1 MSELTLTLM
10 RLGLLVM
17 LWLFVFAV
25 VSVLRSDLFG
35 TRVSRRTARRTAS
48 QRGAV
53 PAGSPAVTGYA
64 APAAP
69 SPAAPAAP
77 AARPPASGRAQ
88 SRAGASAS
96 PSRGI
101 PTSVAVTD
109 GRLAG
114 TVIPLT
120 PAGILVGRN
129 PECSLVLDDDYASGR
144 HLRLFLR
151 DGAWWAE
158 DLGSTNGTFLDAA
171 KLTTAQQ
178 VGVGSVL
185 RIGRTV
191 LELHG

>member
-17 LWLFVFAV
+17 LWVFVFAV
-25 VSVLRSDLFG
+25 VGVLRSDLFG
-35 TRVSRRTARRTAS
+35 TRVSRRTRRRAA

-53 PAGSPAVTGYA
+53 PVSAAPAPGYA
-64 APAAP
+64 APAP
-69 SPAAPAAP
+69 PAQSAPAVRPSAP
-77 AARPPASGRAQ
+77 ARTGGRGGSG
-88 SRAGASAS
+88 AGA
-96 PSRGI
+96 RGI
-101 PTSVAVTD
+101 PTSVAVTE

-129 PECSLVLDDDYASGR
+129 PECSLVLDDDFASGR

-151 DGAWWAE
+151 EGSWWVE
-158 DLGSTNGTFLDAA
+158 DLGSTNGTFLDATR
-171 KLTTAQQ
+171 LTAAQP
-178 VGVGSVL
+178 VGIGSVL
-185 RIGRTV
+185 RIGRTA

>member
-53 PAGSPAVTGYA
+53 PAASPAVPGYA
-64 APAAP
+64 APAPP
-69 SPAAPAAP
+69 SPAAP

-88 SRAGASAS
+88 ARAGASAS
-96 PSRGI
+96 PARGI

-129 PECSLVLDDDYASGR
+129 PECSLVLDDDYTSGR

>member
-1 MSELTLTLM
+1 VSELTLTLM

-53 PAGSPAVTGYA
+53 PVGSPAVTGYA

-69 SPAAPAAP
+69 SPAAPAA
-77 AARPPASGRAQ
+77 RPPASGRAQ
-88 SRAGASAS
+88 ARAGASAS
-96 PSRGI
+96 PARGI

-129 PECSLVLDDDYASGR
+129 PECSLVLDDDYTSGR

>member
-25 VSVLRSDLFG
+25 VGVLRSDLFG
-35 TRVSRRTARRTAS
+35 TRVSRRTLRRAGAAPADTRQGRRPVAVGS
-48 QRGAV
+48 PQPGPYAAPAPAGAPPAV
-53 PAGSPAVTGYA
+53 PAG
-64 APAAP
+64 
-69 SPAAPAAP
+69 
-77 AARPPASGRAQ
+77 
-88 SRAGASAS
+88 ASAGTGA
-96 PSRGI
+96 RGI
-101 PTSVAVTD
+101 PTSVAVTE

-144 HLRLFLR
+144 HVRIFRR

-158 DLGSTNGTFLDAA
+158 DLGSTNGTFLDGGR
-171 KLTTAQQ
+171 LTTAQR

-185 RIGRTV
+185 RIGRTA

>member
-25 VSVLRSDLFG
+25 VGVLRSDLFG
-35 TRVSRRTARRTAS
+35 TRVSRRTRRRAAQTGVPVGAAS
-48 QRGAV
+48 A
-53 PAGSPAVTGYA
+53 SGYA
-64 APAAP
+64 APAP
-69 SPAAPAAP
+69 SPHGAPPARQ
-77 AARPPASGRAQ
+77 AARPAPARQSGRGG
-88 SRAGASAS
+88 AGA
-96 PSRGI
+96 RGI
-101 PTSVAVTD
+101 PTSVAVTE

-129 PECSLVLDDDYASGR
+129 PECSLVLDDDFTSGR

-151 DGAWWAE
+151 EGSWWVE

-171 KLTTAQQ
+171 RLTTAQP

-185 RIGRTV
+185 RIGRTA

>member
-25 VSVLRSDLFG
+25 VGVLRSDLFG

-53 PAGSPAVTGYA
+53 PTGSPAVTGYA
-64 APAAP
+64 APAP
-69 SPAAPAAP
+69 QRPAAPS
-77 AARPPASGRAQ
+77 ARPASPARAPG
-88 SRAGASAS
+88 RAGASPTAA
-96 PSRGI
+96 RGI

-151 DGAWWAE
+151 DGGWWAE

>member
-25 VSVLRSDLFG
+25 VGVLRTDLFG
-35 TRVSRRTARRTAS
+35 TRVSRRTRRRAAHH
-48 QRGAV
+48 GAV
-53 PAGSPAVTGYA
+53 PVSGPPAPGYA
-64 APAAP
+64 APALPP
-69 SPAAPAAP
+69 SGAP
-77 AARPPASGRAQ
+77 AARPAPPAQPSGRGG
-88 SRAGASAS
+88 AGA
-96 PSRGI
+96 RGI
-101 PTSVAVTD
+101 PTRVAVTE

-129 PECSLVLDDDYASGR
+129 PECSLVLDDDFASGR

-151 DGAWWAE
+151 EGSWWVE
-158 DLGSTNGTFLDAA
+158 DLGSTNGTFLDATR
-171 KLTTAQQ
+171 LTTAQR
-178 VGVGSVL
+178 VGIGSVL
-185 RIGRTV
+185 RIGRTT

>member
-64 APAAP
+64 VPAAP
-69 SPAAPAAP
+69 SPAAP

-88 SRAGASAS
+88 ARAGASAS
-96 PSRGI
+96 PARGI

-129 PECSLVLDDDYASGR
+129 PECSLVLDDDYTSGR

-158 DLGSTNGTFLDAA
+158 DLGSTNGTFLDSA

>member
-25 VSVLRSDLFG
+25 VGVLRSDLFG
-35 TRVSRRTARRTAS
+35 TRVSRRTARRRAT
-48 QRGAV
+48 QRSAV
-53 PAGSPAVTGYA
+53 PVGSPPVTGYA
-64 APAAP
+64 TPAPP
-69 SPAAPAAP
+69 SPAAPS
-77 AARPPASGRAQ
+77 ARPPASGRAQ
-88 SRAGASAS
+88 ARAGASAGAA
-96 PSRGI
+96 RGI

-158 DLGSTNGTFLDAA
+158 DLGSTNGTFLDSA

>member
-48 QRGAV
+48 QRSAV

-69 SPAAPAAP
+69 SPAAPAA
-77 AARPPASGRAQ
+77 RPPASGRAQ
-88 SRAGASAS
+88 ARAGASAS
-96 PSRGI
+96 PARGI

-129 PECSLVLDDDYASGR
+129 PECSLVLDDDYTSGR

>member
-64 APAAP
+64 APAPP
-69 SPAAPAAP
+69 SPAAPS
-77 AARPPASGRAQ
+77 ARPPASGRAQ
-88 SRAGASAS
+88 ARAGASAGAA
-96 PSRGI
+96 RGI

>member
-1 MSELTLTLM
+1 M

-53 PAGSPAVTGYA
+53 PVGSPAVTGYA

-69 SPAAPAAP
+69 SPAAPAA
-77 AARPPASGRAQ
+77 RPPASGRAQ
-88 SRAGASAS
+88 ARAGASAS
-96 PSRGI
+96 PARGI

-129 PECSLVLDDDYASGR
+129 PECSLVLDDDYTSGR

>member
-64 APAAP
+64 APAPP
-69 SPAAPAAP
+69 SPAAP

-88 SRAGASAS
+88 ARAGASAS

-171 KLTTAQQ
+171 RLTTAQP

-185 RIGRTV
+185 RIGRTA